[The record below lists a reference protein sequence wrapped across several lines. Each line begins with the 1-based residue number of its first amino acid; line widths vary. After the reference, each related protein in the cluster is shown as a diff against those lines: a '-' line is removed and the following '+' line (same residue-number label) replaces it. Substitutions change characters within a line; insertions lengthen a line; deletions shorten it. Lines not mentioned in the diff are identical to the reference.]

1 MPLIDKAT
9 VFNDL
14 VNLIGKRGFVVI
26 LPMLGRLR
34 PVFPAAARTLV
45 VLATFF
51 ALLSGGALS
60 AGPVAAA
67 DGGSI
72 AKGRPAAQ
80 MSKPLKPAKAMTAEQ
95 REAQIKRDEQLAVMR
110 PALRHSKPM
119 QQALNAAADQ
129 SLDSVQT
136 ADGELRLSAAAAPA
150 AAEADPSFEGAL
162 WGSTYIVRDE
172 SQLDPAG
179 VATALK
185 ANPPVTPMVYPRF
198 RPGRTTWYLEAGW
211 TESTNIPPVMLRM
224 QLYRASDNQLV
235 ATRLTSRD
243 TFASAETSS
252 LCMRW
257 NSGDS
262 APKTCVWSLRDGLLV
277 GKAGTVYYAKLSY
290 ATQMTNHFYKVPDQT
305 KPTYREYWLPTKWT
319 TAVTSPSAPAVYT
332 PGIGESLS
340 GWCTCWYQIKI
351 ADPVNT
357 ATGTVTE
364 NVTDGIVPGKGLPL
378 ALSRSYS
385 SAATDT
391 GGLLG
396 KGWKL
401 PFEAG
406 LTVTANTVTLTEP
419 DGAKVGFARQS
430 DGTFT
435 APKPVRY
442 VLTQTN
448 NGFTVTNTDHTS
460 RVFSSSGRMTGWL
473 DGAGQ
478 GLAFSYSDTKLTK
491 ITDAVGRD
499 TTFDVDATTG
509 RLNSVTL
516 PDGRKVTY
524 GYEAGQLTRVTGTD
538 SGITQYTYT
547 GGRLATVVD
556 PRGNTVTQNTYD
568 EVTGRIHSQIDAN
581 GGTFSFTWKA
591 ATDAPAGSGESNV
604 TDPAGG
610 IWTDIYE
617 AGVLM
622 RSYRPEGG
630 GTDRV
635 YDQNLNPTTEYDAN
649 SNKISRTFDT
659 RGNLASQVT
668 GGVTEKIS
676 FDTSDRLKSVTNG
689 RGYSTSYEY
698 DGSGDRVKTATG
710 PAGTTAYTYTANG
723 QIETETAPGGGTTRY
738 SYTGAGLVESVTT
751 PEGRK
756 TTYGYDAA
764 DRVKT
769 QTDPRG
775 NVAGANPT
783 EHTTS
788 YDYNAQG
795 RLWKITDPDNQ
806 TTAYDYDD
814 NGNIETVTDALRQV
828 TSYEHNKANQP
839 IKVTGPDG
847 KYSTMEYDARGN
859 QTAAVDETGRRTTY
873 GYDGA
878 GRRSSMTTP
887 RGNLAGADAAKYTTT
902 YGYDDNGNLIK
913 SVDPTGA
920 VTSTEYDA
928 LDRPTK
934 VTDPLRNVTLTGYDA
949 NGNVAQVTDPLNKV
963 TKYSYTSADLLE
975 TVTDPLSKV
984 TTYGYDAAGNRTS
997 EMSPIGRKQT
1007 WAYNPD
1013 GLLVAQTDPR
1023 GYFTGNTVSD
1033 YTTRYGYDASGNQTS
1048 VTDPYGRLQTREYD
1062 NLGQLSAAQDASGR
1076 RTTYAYDSLGRIK
1089 TVTAPD
1095 AGTTAY
1101 TYDMSGNVR
1110 TRTDAN
1116 QHTTTYGY
1124 DPAHRLT
1131 SVADPLNRTVGHRY
1145 DADGNLDQTT
1155 NARGTVAT
1163 NTYDA
1168 LNRLTDT
1175 TYSDSTPATSIA
1187 YDAAGNRRQ
1196 VSDATGIRTFA
1207 YDAVDRLK
1215 TVTLPTSKTFAYV
1228 YDDAGHL
1235 TSRTNPDGQQTT
1247 YTYNSDGDRLT
1258 ATTNSLKTT
1267 YAHAF
1272 PGLLTGVTLPNGYT
1286 ESRTYDR
1293 ALMLTD
1299 VISSNS
1305 TKTLSSW
1312 HGVLDGD
1319 GRPQRVDQVRNNTG
1333 DTTAKS
1339 EYYTYDE
1346 AGRLRGDCSSAT
1358 KADTCPSGSPTTTYT
1373 YDKVGNRLTQTSPN
1387 SGTTYSYDATDQL
1400 TNAVTGTST
1409 TNYSH
1414 DADGN
1419 RTTDGIDTLA
1429 YDAANRLKS
1438 KGTTTYTYDV
1448 DGNRAT
1454 SVKSGTTT
1462 SYTWDINNELPLLTG
1477 EITGSVG
1484 RSYAYNELGQIES
1497 TKQPQGTFYYH
1508 HDLIGTVTDLTNSTG
1523 RDTAHYTF
1531 GPFGENGT
1539 NLNLGAEDAPLN
1551 RFGFTGEYTDQT
1563 IRNDYDAVATS
1574 INLRARTYDPNTGRF
1589 TSRDPYVPNASTPYT
1604 QSYAYVE
1611 NAPTSRTDPSGMCS
1625 ITTQMKD
1632 LFTGKLGWSS
1642 NCAQEDR
1649 ETSTKPP
1656 AVQSAKAISDKITR
1670 GAVETT
1676 GQASLGLLDG
1686 FTLGGFSYLSGAD
1699 VTCQP
1704 AYNFGLYSSMVPF
1717 PVSGGGK
1724 RAVAEGGLFFLPK
1737 AINLPSWKVVTV
1749 DMVHVLERHTAD
1761 GKIYKQSGIKTKFP
1775 DYMSPKKIE
1784 STIVKAYR
1792 FAVTAGPSQGSR
1804 VFLRGMADGLEIEMW
1819 LDKST
1824 KIIETAYPIWR

>member
-1 MPLIDKAT
+1 M
-9 VFNDL
+9 
-14 VNLIGKRGFVVI
+14 
-26 LPMLGRLR
+26 
-34 PVFPAAARTLV
+34 
-45 VLATFF
+45 TFF
-51 ALLSGGALS
+51 ALLGGGALS

-67 DGGSI
+67 DGDSVDT
-72 AKGRPAAQ
+72 GRPAAR
-80 MSKPLKPAKAMTAEQ
+80 MSKPLKPVKAMTAKQ
-95 REAQIKRDEQLAVMR
+95 REAQVKRDEQLSVMR
-110 PALRHSKPM
+110 PALRHSKSV
-119 QQALNAAADQ
+119 QQALSGAVDE
-129 SLDSVQT
+129 SRDSVLT
-136 ADGELRLSAAAAPA
+136 ADGELELSTAAAPA
-150 AAEADPSFEGAL
+150 AAEDLPAFEGAL
-162 WGSTYIVRDE
+162 WGDTYIVNDE

-185 ANPPVTPMVYPRF
+185 ANPPVSPQVYPNF
-198 RPGRTTWYLEAGW
+198 RPGRTTWSVEAGW
-211 TESTNIPPVMLRM
+211 TESTNIPPVMLRI

-235 ATRLTSRD
+235 ATRLTSR
-243 TFASAETSS
+243 TTMSSAETNG
-252 LCMRW
+252 LCVRW
-257 NSGDS
+257 VSGSS
-262 APKTCVWSLRDGLLV
+262 APATCVWSLRDGLLV

-290 ATQMTNHFYKVPDQT
+290 ATEMTNHFYQVPDQT

-319 TAVTSPSAPAVYT
+319 TAVTSPGAPVVYT

-340 GWCTCWYQIKI
+340 GWCTCWYQVRI

-357 ATGTVTE
+357 ATGAVTETVTDA
-364 NVTDGIVPGKGLPL
+364 VMSGRGLPL

-406 LTVTANTVTLTEP
+406 LTMAASTVTLAEP
-419 DGAKVGFARQS
+419 DGAKVEFAKQS

-442 VLTQTN
+442 VLTQTSS
-448 NGFTVTNTDHTS
+448 GFTVTNADHTS
-460 RVFSSSGRMTGWL
+460 RVFNSSGRMTGWL

-478 GLAFSYSDTKLTK
+478 GLALSYSDTKLTK
-491 ITDAVGRD
+491 ITNAAGRD
-499 TTFDVDATTG
+499 ATFDVDAATG

-516 PDGRKVTY
+516 SDGRKVAY
-524 GYEAGQLTRVTGTD
+524 GYEAGQLARVTGTD
-538 SGITQYTYT
+538 GGVTQYTYT

-568 EVTGRIHSQIDAN
+568 ETTGRIRSQVDAN
-581 GGTFSFTWKA
+581 GGTFSFTWRA

-610 IWTDIYE
+610 IWTDVYE

-635 YDQNLNPTTEYDAN
+635 YDQNLNPTAEYDAN
-649 SNKISRTFDT
+649 SNKISRTFDA

-723 QIETETAPGGGTTRY
+723 QIETETAPGGGITRY

-751 PEGRK
+751 PGGGK
-756 TTYGYDAA
+756 TTYGYDGA
-764 DRVKT
+764 DRLKT
-769 QTDPRG
+769 ETDPRG
-775 NVAGANPT
+775 NVAGANPA
-783 EHTTS
+783 EYTTR
-788 YDYNAQG
+788 YDYDAQG
-795 RLWKITDPDNQ
+795 RLSKTTDPESL
-806 TTAYDYDD
+806 TTGYGYDD
-814 NGNIETVTDALRQV
+814 NGNVKTVTDALGQI
-828 TSYEHNKANQP
+828 TSYEYNKANQP
-839 IKVTGPDG
+839 IKVTGSDG

-887 RGNLAGADAAKYTTT
+887 RGNVAGADATKYTTT

-928 LDRPTK
+928 FDQPTK
-934 VTDPLRNVTLTGYDA
+934 VTDPLSHVTLTGYDA
-949 NGNVAQVTDPLNKV
+949 NGNVAQITDPLNKV
-963 TKYSYTSADLLE
+963 TKYAYTSADLLA
-975 TVTDPLSKV
+975 TVTDPLNKV
-984 TTYGYDAAGNRTS
+984 TTYGYDTDGNRTS
-997 EMSPIGRKQT
+997 ETSPIGRKQT
-1007 WAYNPD
+1007 WAYDAD

-1023 GYFTGNTVSD
+1023 GYFTGNTASD
-1033 YTTRYGYDASGNQTS
+1033 YTTRYGYDAAGNQTS
-1048 VTDPYGRLQTREYD
+1048 VTDPYGRRQTREYD
-1062 NLGQLSAAQDASGR
+1062 NLGQLSASQDASGR
-1076 RTTYAYDSLGRIK
+1076 RTTYGYDSLGRIK

-1095 AGTTAY
+1095 EGTTAY
-1101 TYDMSGNVR
+1101 TYDTSGNVR

-1116 QHTTTYGY
+1116 QHTTTYSY
-1124 DPAHRLT
+1124 DSAHRLT
-1131 SVADPLNRTVGHRY
+1131 SVVDPLNRSVGYRY

-1163 NTYDA
+1163 KTYDA
-1168 LNRLTDT
+1168 LNRLTGT

-1196 VSDATGIRTFA
+1196 TVDATGTSTFV

-1215 TVTLPTSKTFAYV
+1215 TVTLPTGKTFAYG

-1272 PGLLTGVTLPNGYT
+1272 PGLLTGVTLPNGYA

-1299 VISSNS
+1299 IVSSNS

-1319 GRPQRVDQVRNNTG
+1319 GRPQRVDQVRNNNTG
-1333 DTTAKS
+1333 STTAKS

-1346 AGRLRGDCSSAT
+1346 TGRLKGDCSSTT
-1358 KADTCPSGSPTTTYT
+1358 KADTCPSGSPTTTYS
-1373 YDKVGNRLTQTSPN
+1373 YDKVGNRLTQTGPG
-1387 SGTTYSYDATDQL
+1387 GTTSYFYDAADQL
-1400 TNAVTGTST
+1400 TKAVTGTST

-1419 RTTDGIDTLA
+1419 RTTDGIDTFA

-1438 KGTTTYTYDV
+1438 KETTTYTYDV

-1454 SVKSGTTT
+1454 AVNGGTTR
-1462 SYTWDINNELPLLTG
+1462 SYTWDINNELPLLAG
-1477 EITGSVG
+1477 ESTGSG
-1484 RSYAYNELGQIES
+1484 GWSAAYTYNELGQIES

-1508 HDLIGTVTDLTNSTG
+1508 HDLIGSVTDLTNSTG
-1523 RDTAHYTF
+1523 REVANYTF
-1531 GPFGENGT
+1531 GPFGENPT
-1539 NLNLGAEDAPLN
+1539 NLNLGAEDAPSN

-1589 TSRDPYVPNASTPYT
+1589 TSRDPYVPDESTPYT

-1625 ITTQMKD
+1625 ITTQLKD
-1632 LFTGKLGWSS
+1632 LFTGKWGWGS
-1642 NCAQEDR
+1642 NCVQEDR
-1649 ETSTKPP
+1649 ETATQHP
-1656 AVQSAKAISDKITR
+1656 AVQSAKAISDKVTR
-1670 GAVETT
+1670 GAVEAT

-1686 FTLGGFSYLSGAD
+1686 FTFGGFSYFTGAD
-1699 VTCQP
+1699 VTCRP

-1717 PVSGGGK
+1717 PIGGSGK
-1724 RAVAEGGLFFLPK
+1724 RLAAEGAGIYLIPK
-1737 AINLPSWKVVTV
+1737 AINLPSWKVVAV
-1749 DMVHVLERHTAD
+1749 DMVHVIRNHTA
-1761 GKIYKQSGIKTKFP
+1761 GGAVYKQSGKKTKFP
-1775 DYMSPKKIE
+1775 DYMSAKKIE
-1784 STIVKAYR
+1784 STIMTAYR
-1792 FAVTAGPSQGSR
+1792 FAVTAGPSQGER
-1804 VFLRGMADGLEIEMW
+1804 VFLRGMAEGLEIEMW
-1819 LDKST
+1819 LNKST
-1824 KIIETAYPIWR
+1824 KLIETAYPVWR